1 MIVYTHLI
9 LNIHSILIL
18 IFAQWPGPRVS
29 TQTSPLLAGGV
40 SVLTWSLSVL
50 VSQFGFI
57 LEEAHDG
64 LETLI

>member
-1 MIVYTHLI
+1 M
-9 LNIHSILIL
+9 
-18 IFAQWPGPRVS
+18 S